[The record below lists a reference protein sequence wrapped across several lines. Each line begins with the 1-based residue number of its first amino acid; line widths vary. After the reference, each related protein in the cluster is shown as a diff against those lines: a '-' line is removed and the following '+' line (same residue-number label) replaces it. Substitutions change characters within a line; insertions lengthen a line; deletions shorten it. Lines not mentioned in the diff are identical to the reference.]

1 MHKVTKSHTFSQ
13 AGSHESL
20 YPYDILSVI
29 NTGNSKP
36 QTMVRGL
43 ASIFLATRRHG
54 PNVEYRPTAKEHRWR
69 KMDTTM
75 AVLKQRNLLALET
88 FKMKSLKATKFIF
101 RHILLFL
108 MELK

>member
-1 MHKVTKSHTFSQ
+1 
-13 AGSHESL
+13 
-20 YPYDILSVI
+20 
-29 NTGNSKP
+29 
-36 QTMVRGL
+36 MVRGL

-88 FKMKSLKATKFIF
+88 FEMKSLKATKFIF
-101 RHILLFL
+101 RHILPFL